1 MDTVSEETI
10 ELWER
15 NGNRYIKSVLAM
27 GYRGGLK
34 VRSFHFFSRLP
45 SWPARVTTS
54 CHSSFK
60 GNLMFSSGLF
70 E

>member
-1 MDTVSEETI
+1 MDTVNEETI
-10 ELWER
+10 KLWES

-27 GYRGGLK
+27 GYRGGLEVK
-34 VRSFHFFSRLP
+34 SFSRVP
-45 SWPARVTTS
+45 SWPSRVTTF